1 MEIKFK
7 VEYFILYFFHNIK
20 IIIYRQILMYL
31 FLMRIQFQIE
41 KCIGYIWKKNFNP
54 NLDANPMQQSISD
67 KFGISF
73 VVRAELYATKNTLL
87 E

>member
-20 IIIYRQILMYL
+20 IIICCRILMYL
-31 FLMRIQFQIE
+31 SLMRIQFQIE
-41 KCIGYIWKKNFNP
+41 KRIGYIWKKNFNP
-54 NLDANPMQQSISD
+54 NLGANPMQQSISD
-67 KFGISF
+67 KFKISF

>member
-20 IIIYRQILMYL
+20 IIICCQILMYL

-41 KCIGYIWKKNFNP
+41 KCIGYIWIKNFNP
-54 NLDANPMQQSISD
+54 NLQQSISD